1 MQPMTSCWYRKVC
14 TFGMCNSN
22 CIRYLEMNAL
32 MEQSNLP
39 KSKQVSKKLTPD
51 DCDYYAFCDLSEIK
65 DNIIDFVDSGKNLY
79 IYSSITGNGKTSWA
93 IKLLLKYFD
102 SIWAG
107 NGFKCRGIFIH
118 TPTFLA
124 KLKDF
129 NNVDPEFESLKLHL
143 TTVDLVVWDDIAST
157 DMSSYDHS
165 QLLSYIDQRI
175 LSEKSNIFTGNRNEE
190 EMEKAL
196 GSRLASRIWN
206 SSQRIKLKGLDKR
219 K

>member
-1 MQPMTSCWYRKVC
+1 MS
-14 TFGMCNSN
+14 
-22 CIRYLEMNAL
+22 
-32 MEQSNLP
+32 
-39 KSKQVSKKLTPD
+39 
-51 DCDYYAFCDLSEIK
+51 
-65 DNIIDFVDSGKNLY
+65 
-79 IYSSITGNGKTSWA
+79 
-93 IKLLLKYFD
+93 
-102 SIWAG
+102 
-107 NGFKCRGIFIH
+107 H
-118 TPTFLA
+118 
-124 KLKDF
+124 F

-206 SSQRIKLKGLDKR
+206 SSKRIKLKGLDKR
-219 K
+219 